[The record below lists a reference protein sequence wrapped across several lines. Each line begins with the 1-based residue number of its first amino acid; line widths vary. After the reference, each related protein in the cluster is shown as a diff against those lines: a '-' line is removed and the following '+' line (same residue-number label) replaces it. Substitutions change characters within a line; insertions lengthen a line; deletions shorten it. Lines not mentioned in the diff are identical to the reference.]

1 MGEIHTPKKTRG
13 GGEFDSEFD
22 LPQCVAVDADQPSMR
37 LGEVADDNSH
47 VRLGEFNIISLA
59 ISSPELRNQVKAA
72 LSHLEVVVAGPEVV
86 RHASL
91 IVADSR
97 NDVAHQL
104 AELRRTARPDAAIFV
119 VLPASTPEMIASAHA
134 AGASACLRPPFVIEE
149 VRSLVLSALDSR
161 AARVQAAD
169 LARKLD
175 LESHLASIGRIS
187 AGLSHEVSTPLAA
200 AALNLEIIERETAG
214 LIDLLKW
221 LTTSPL
227 AEVEHRLETARQ
239 RLTSVETANGLVGA
253 IQDTMTAHERLR
265 ALLAT
270 LRAFVGRSY
279 EVRRESLDVRELAHD
294 VLAWLSEVLRDV
306 QVELVGDATFAQTDR
321 TLLAQVL
328 TNLVSNAAHA
338 AKSLS
343 APKIRLHVYQKAGHV
358 VVSVRDNG
366 PGIPIELQDKVFE
379 PFFTT
384 RRSEGGTGLGLA
396 LCREYALQMNA
407 ELSLWSLPGRGAC
420 FRIALP
426 AAHVGIGSRSG
437 A

>member
-1 MGEIHTPKKTRG
+1 MGEMRTPKKTRI

-22 LPQCVAVDADQPSMR
+22 LPQCVSVDAEPPPMR
-37 LGEVADDNSH
+37 LGEVPDDNSH

-59 ISSPELRNQVKAA
+59 ISSAELRSQVKAA
-72 LSHLEVVVAGPEVV
+72 LSRLEVVIAGPEVV

-91 IVADSR
+91 IIADTQ

-119 VLPASTPEMIASAHA
+119 VLPTPTPDVIASAHA
-134 AGASACLRPPFVIEE
+134 AGASACLRPPFVVEE
-149 VRSLVLSALDSR
+149 VRSLVLAALDSR

-187 AGLSHEVSTPLAA
+187 AGLSHEVSTPLAT
-200 AALNLEIIERETAG
+200 AALNIETIERETAG
-214 LIDLLKW
+214 LIDMLKW
-221 LTTSPL
+221 LTTSPPGEL
-227 AEVEHRLETARQ
+227 EHRVEIVRK
-239 RLTSVETANGLVGA
+239 RMISVEASNGLVGA
-253 IQDTMTAHERLR
+253 IRDTVTAHERLR

-270 LRAFVGRSY
+270 MRAFVGRTY
-279 EVRRESLDVRELAHD
+279 EVRRETLDVRELAHD
-294 VLAWLSEVLRDV
+294 VLAWLSETLRDV

-321 TLLAQVL
+321 ALLAQVL
-328 TNLVSNAAHA
+328 TNLVSNAANA

-343 APKIRLHVYQKAGHV
+343 APKIRLHVYQKVGHV
-358 VVSVRDNG
+358 VISVRDNG
-366 PGIPIELQDKVFE
+366 PGIPVELQDKVFE

-396 LCREYALQMNA
+396 LCREYSLQMNA

-426 AAHVGIGSRSG
+426 AAHVGVGSHSG

>member
-1 MGEIHTPKKTRG
+1 
-13 GGEFDSEFD
+13 
-22 LPQCVAVDADQPSMR
+22 
-37 LGEVADDNSH
+37 
-47 VRLGEFNIISLA
+47 
-59 ISSPELRNQVKAA
+59 
-72 LSHLEVVVAGPEVV
+72 
-86 RHASL
+86 
-91 IVADSR
+91 
-97 NDVAHQL
+97 
-104 AELRRTARPDAAIFV
+104 
-119 VLPASTPEMIASAHA
+119 
-134 AGASACLRPPFVIEE
+134 
-149 VRSLVLSALDSR
+149 
-161 AARVQAAD
+161 
-169 LARKLD
+169 
-175 LESHLASIGRIS
+175 
-187 AGLSHEVSTPLAA
+187 
-200 AALNLEIIERETAG
+200 
-214 LIDLLKW
+214 
-221 LTTSPL
+221 
-227 AEVEHRLETARQ
+227 
-239 RLTSVETANGLVGA
+239 
-253 IQDTMTAHERLR
+253 MTAHERLR